1 MNTFCRE
8 CKRLFSDEEK
18 NSRNEN
24 NKFAFYLNTPLAY
37 AAPADMDSHDDKLF
51 ETFGSEI
58 LTLTPK
64 RRTVTTEK

>member
-18 NSRNEN
+18 IAEMKTISLH
-24 NKFAFYLNTPLAY
+24 FTSIPLAY
-37 AAPADMDSHDDKLF
+37 AAPADMNSHDDKLF

-58 LTLTPK
+58 LILTPK

>member
-8 CKRLFSDEEK
+8 CQRLFSDEEK
-18 NSRNEN
+18 IAEMKTISLH
-24 NKFAFYLNTPLAY
+24 FTSMPLAY
-37 AAPADMDSHDDKLF
+37 AAPADMNSHDDKLF

-58 LTLTPK
+58 LILTPK